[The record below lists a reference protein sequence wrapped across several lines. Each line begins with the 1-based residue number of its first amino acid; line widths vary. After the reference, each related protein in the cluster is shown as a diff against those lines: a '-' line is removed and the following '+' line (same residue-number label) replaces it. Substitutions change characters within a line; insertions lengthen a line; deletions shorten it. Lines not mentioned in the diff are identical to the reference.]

1 MNLMKTI
8 RLLTLFLVG
17 MLCSTTML
25 FAQYDYL
32 GLVGDASPAGWN
44 PNGYAMD
51 QDPTDPTIFTYSG
64 PLKAGELKIH
74 TEAADWGVGD
84 WIMPGTNGQSITET
98 SYIITQGDPDNKW
111 LLTEGEKGSYLV
123 TVDLGEQ
130 TITFTRL
137 DYYPSL
143 FLIGSATSAGWDVGN
158 GLDMTADDASPAF
171 FQWVGPLV
179 EGAFKIGTLKTWDDG
194 WDWIMPVTHGQDL
207 ALNEYKIVVSPP
219 DPDDQWVIGADQ
231 AGNYRV
237 TVDLVQD
244 TIEIL
249 AVNADATLSEI
260 TLSTGTLSPAFD
272 PAVEAYFVTV
282 DAGTTSVDVAAT
294 TTDPAATVEGAGTV
308 DVSSGSGTAMLV
320 VTADDGLTTQT
331 YTVNIDVGASTDANL
346 SSLTV
351 TPGELTPAFSPA
363 VTAYSVVVP
372 EGTTSAEVSA
382 TTNNAAA
389 TLTGTGT
396 VDLSSGAGTATIE
409 VTAEDATTIKT
420 YTVDITVF
428 VPTYYETLYMIGPA
442 TPANWDI
449 ANPDPMTVDPDN
461 EAVFTWEDTLM
472 AGQFKIVSFKG
483 NWCEGDEIVPVVD
496 NQVLTATD
504 YEINSECAGNDH
516 KWLVE
521 VPGVYNVE
529 VDLENEVI
537 TITLVQAIDVTYD
550 MVYLLG
556 DATPAGWII
565 AAPEPMVQDP
575 ENELVFTWE
584 GTLTAGE
591 LKFPTFAGDWCDG
604 DWLLATVADQS
615 LSDSSYNVFAGCP
628 PEDVDLKWRVTA
640 ADTGTYIVTVD
651 LENEKI
657 LFDKQ
662 VDETG
667 IAPYTK
673 HGIRV
678 YPNPASDYLVV
689 DAGTDRAVTAVSIY
703 SLSGSLL
710 YHAAPGRSGAT
721 INLGTSAIPP
731 GMVIM
736 KVSTEEGTETFRI
749 IVE

>member
-1 MNLMKTI
+1 MKTL
-8 RLLTLFLVG
+8 RLFTVVLVG
-17 MLCSTTML
+17 AILSATTL

-32 GLVGDASPAGWN
+32 GLVGDASPAGWD
-44 PNGYAMD
+44 PNGYAME
-51 QDPTDPTIFTYSG
+51 QDPADPTIFTYRG
-64 PLKAGELKIH
+64 PLRAGELKIH

-84 WIMPGTNGQSITET
+84 WIMPGTNGQSITEN

-111 LLTEGEKGSYLV
+111 MLTDGEKGNYLV

-130 TITFTRL
+130 TITFTKH
-137 DYYPSL
+137 DHYQSL
-143 FLIGSATSAGWDVGN
+143 FLIGDATSAGWNVGD
-158 GLDMTADDASPAF
+158 GLDMTAAEASPTL
-171 FQWVGPLV
+171 FQWVGPLI
-179 EGAFKIGTLKTWDDG
+179 EGTFKIGTVKSWGDG

-219 DPDDQWVIGADQ
+219 NPDDQWVIGAGQ
-231 AGNYRV
+231 AGNYKIS
-237 TVDLVQD
+237 VDLVAD

-249 AVNADATLSEI
+249 AVNADATLSGI
-260 TLSTGTLSPAFD
+260 TLSTGDLSPAFD
-272 PAVEAYFVTV
+272 PGVTEYFTTV
-282 DAGTTSVDVAAT
+282 VSGTTSVDVSAT
-294 TTDPAATVEGAGTV
+294 TTDPAATVEGAGAV
-308 DVSSGSGTAMLV
+308 DVSSGSGVATLV

-331 YTVNIDVGASTDANL
+331 YTVNIDVGASTDAKL
-346 SSLTV
+346 SALTV
-351 TPGELTPAFSPA
+351 TPGDLTPDFSPS

-396 VDLSSGAGTATIE
+396 VDLSTGSGTATIE
-409 VTAEDATTIKT
+409 VTAEDETTTRT

-428 VPTYYETLYMIGPA
+428 EPSYYDTLYMVGPA
-442 TPANWDI
+442 TPVDWDI
-449 ANPDPMTVDPDN
+449 ANPDPMTVDPTN

-472 AGQFKIVSFKG
+472 AGQFKIVAFKG
-483 NWCEGDEIVPVVD
+483 EWCQGDEIVPVVD

-504 YEINSECAGNDH
+504 YEINSECAGNDY

-521 VPGVYNVE
+521 VPGIYNVE

-537 TITLVQAIDVTYD
+537 TITLVKAIDVTYD

-565 AAPEPMVQDP
+565 GSPEPMVQDP

-604 DWLLATVADQS
+604 DWLLATVADQP
-615 LSDSSYNVFAGCP
+615 LSNSAYNVFAGCP
-628 PEDVDLKWRVTA
+628 PSDVDLKWRVTD

-651 LENEKI
+651 LENEQI

-662 VDETG
+662 GGGTG
-667 IAPYTK
+667 VAPYEK
-673 HGIRV
+673 QGISV

-689 DAGTDRAVTAVSIY
+689 EADEDRGITEISIY
-703 SLSGSLL
+703 SLSGTLL
-710 YHAAPGRSGAT
+710 YRAAPGRSGAT
-721 INLGTSAIPP
+721 IDLGSSMIHP
-731 GMVIM
+731 GIVIM
-736 KVSTEEGTETFRI
+736 KVSAEQGTETFRI